1 MPYQDGFRKDRNC
14 LEHIHVLRKVMG
26 AYYQGKLPLI
36 AVFINFQK
44 VFDSIYREMIWMILR
59 NYGIPK
65 KIVIASEVIYSCSK
79 STRLGLPDLDFADD
93 IVSFH
98 SNETTT
104 G

>member
-1 MPYQDGFRKDRNC
+1 
-14 LEHIHVLRKVMG
+14 
-26 AYYQGKLPLI
+26 
-36 AVFINFQK
+36 
-44 VFDSIYREMIWMILR
+44 MIWMILR

-65 KIVIASEVIYSCSK
+65 KMVIASEVIYSCSK

-98 SNETTT
+98 SNETTA